1 MTQMKER
8 AVALIERIPDDNMF
22 YVLNILENI
31 EEMSSNKSD
40 DKKQAMEALQNILKF
55 SGRLP
60 ADFDADKELEEGVD
74 LIISEK
80 AQKWKGL
87 KDTFKF

>member
-8 AVALIERIPDDNMF
+8 AVALIERLPDDNMF

-60 ADFDADKELEEGVD
+60 ADFANSRVKVILPEEF
-74 LIISEK
+74 
-80 AQKWKGL
+80 L
-87 KDTFKF
+87 KKI

>member
-31 EEMSSNKSD
+31 EEMLYNKSD
-40 DKKQAMEALQNILKF
+40 DKKQAIKTIQNILKF
-55 SGRLP
+55 SVRLP
-60 ADFDADKELEEGVD
+60 TDFDAD
-74 LIISEK
+74 
-80 AQKWKGL
+80 
-87 KDTFKF
+87 

>member
-40 DKKQAMEALQNILKF
+40 DKKQAM
-55 SGRLP
+55 
-60 ADFDADKELEEGVD
+60 
-74 LIISEK
+74 
-80 AQKWKGL
+80 
-87 KDTFKF
+87 

>member
-40 DKKQAMEALQNILKF
+40 DKKQVFHHQNK
-55 SGRLP
+55 
-60 ADFDADKELEEGVD
+60 LEY
-74 LIISEK
+74 S
-80 AQKWKGL
+80 
-87 KDTFKF
+87 DTNS